1 MSRPLIGGTIAL
13 FMALAPAL
21 AFAQETPSSGATAAQ
36 EAPSSGANTT
46 PAAKEQNTT
55 APSTLSDSDPGRV
68 GGGAGAGAGG
78 AGAGGASS
86 STSSAAN

>member
-13 FMALAPAL
+13 FMALTPAL
-21 AFAQETPSSGATAAQ
+21 AVAQETPSPGPTAAQ
-36 EAPSSGANTT
+36 EAPSSGVNTT
-46 PAAKEQNTT
+46 PAAKEENTT

-78 AGAGGASS
+78 AGAGGAGG
-86 STSSAAN
+86 AGGGG